1 MERDRI
7 MTEGNIMGRTKLE
20 TLYKWKKNN
29 LKRYEFAL
37 NKVTNK
43 IAYEHLEKQE
53 NKRAYLIKLIEDDAK
68 K

>member
-1 MERDRI
+1 MA
-7 MTEGNIMGRTKLE
+7 EGNAMGRTKLE

-43 IAYEHLEKQE
+43 VAYEHLEKQP

>member
-1 MERDRI
+1 
-7 MTEGNIMGRTKLE
+7 MGRTKLE

-43 IAYEHLEKQE
+43 IAYEHLEKQP

>member
-1 MERDRI
+1 